1 MQGKG
6 RGQANAGERPRP
18 GICKGKA
25 EARQMHGKG
34 KGQANA
40 RERQRRV
47 ESDAKVIKVA
57 RQKKCQN
64 SKTKAMQKCTAK
76 AM

>member
-6 RGQANAGERPRP
+6 RGQAL
-18 GICKGKA
+18 CKGKA
-25 EARQMHGKG
+25 EARQMQGKG
-34 KGQANA
+34 RGQANA